1 MNRIFVIDDEPAM
14 GENIRRMVK
23 FPDTTVTAYVDP
35 SAGLADALANPPDLL
50 LLDMRM
56 PGIPGEEVFARL
68 HQAHPHVPIVFLT
81 AFGSVEGAVLAMRN
95 GAFDYLQKPFKRE
108 DLLLLVKR
116 ALSHAELEHEVEELK
131 GRLEALGEGDHPQS
145 RSPLMLDLTE
155 KARRAAATDATV
167 MILGES
173 GTGKEVMARFIQSQS
188 PRKNKPFVPVECSA
202 LPGSLIESELFGY
215 ERGAFTGAD
224 RMKKGLIESADG
236 GTIFL
241 DEIGDLSVE
250 LQTRLFR
257 FVEERQLRRLGGLQ
271 PVRVDCRILCAT
283 NQDLAAK
290 IKAGTFREELYYRLG
305 VVTVKLPP
313 LRERPEDIPH
323 IARFFLERFSRRYGK
338 SLSGSAHFYE
348 ALLYQ
353 PWPGNVRQ
361 LKNVM
366 ENLTALHPGGVLEPE
381 DLAGDAQPPSAS
393 CPLSSLPWKEAREQ
407 YLANFELSYASAVLS
422 RCDGNISAAARQA
435 GVDRKT
441 FYALLKHDREPQPG
455 E

>member
-1 MNRIFVIDDEPAM
+1 MNRIFVVDDEPAM
-14 GENIRRMVK
+14 GENIQRMLK
-23 FPDTTVTAYVDP
+23 FPETTVTAYADP
-35 SAGLADALANPPDLL
+35 IKGLADALAHPPDLV

-56 PGIPGEEVFARL
+56 PGMSGEELFARL
-68 HQAHPHVPIVFLT
+68 HQAHPNVPIVFLT
-81 AFGSVEGAVLAMRN
+81 AFGSVEGAVVAMRN
-95 GAFDYLQKPFKRE
+95 GAFDYLQKPFKRD
-108 DLLLLVKR
+108 DLLLVVKR
-116 ALSHAELEHEVEELK
+116 ALAHAELEHEVDRLK
-131 GRLEALGEGDHPQS
+131 GRLAALGESDQPQS
-145 RSPLMLDLTE
+145 RSAVMLELTE

-188 PRKNKPFVPVECSA
+188 PRRNRPFVPVECSA

-224 RMKKGLIESADG
+224 RTKKGLIESADG
-236 GTIFL
+236 GTLFL

-257 FVEERQLRRLGGLQ
+257 FVEERQLRRLGGLE

-323 IARFFLERFSRRYGK
+323 LASFFLERFSGRYGK
-338 SLSGSAHFYE
+338 SLSGSPRFYE
-348 ALLYQ
+348 ALLGQ
-353 PWPGNVRQ
+353 RWPGNVRQ

-366 ENLTALHPGGVLEPE
+366 ERLTALHPGGVLEPQDIAE
-381 DLAGDAQPPSAS
+381 DMPANSAAG
-393 CPLSSLPWKEAREQ
+393 PLSSLPWKEAREQ
-407 YLANFELSYASAVLS
+407 YLASFELSYAHALLA
-422 RCDGNISAAARQA
+422 RCDGNVSAAAREA

-441 FYALLKHDREPQPG
+441 FYALLRRDREPQAG